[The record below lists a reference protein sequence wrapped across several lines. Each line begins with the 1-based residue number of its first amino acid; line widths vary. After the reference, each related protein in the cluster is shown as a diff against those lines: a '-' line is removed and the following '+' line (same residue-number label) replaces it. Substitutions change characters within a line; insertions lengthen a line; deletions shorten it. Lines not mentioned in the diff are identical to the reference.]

1 MDKFFTIITVV
12 LDAKEDLINTIQS
25 LKEQSFKNFEYIVI
39 DGNSKDGTKDVIKDN
54 ADFISEYLSEND
66 KGIYDA
72 MNKGLKRAKGKY
84 VGFLNAGDK
93 YTPDALNIIH
103 KYLKLDIDADFIFGT
118 VMKKILKYGFKK
130 NRILWNFDFYTSH
143 SSGFLSIWK
152 SQKKL
157 GFYNLDYKISADY
170 DLFYRM
176 IIKEKMRDFYP

>member
-1 MDKFFTIITVV
+1 MDKLFTIITVV

-25 LKEQSFKNFEYIVI
+25 IKEQSFKNFEYIII

-54 ADFISEYLSEND
+54 ADFISKYLTEND
-66 KGIYDA
+66 RGIYDA
-72 MNKGLKRAKGKY
+72 MNKGIKLANGKY

-93 YTPDALNIIH
+93 YTPNALNIIH
-103 KYLKLDIDADFIFGT
+103 NYLKSDTDSDFIFGT

-130 NRILWNFDFYTSH
+130 NRILWNFDFHTSH
-143 SSGFLSIWK
+143 SSGFFINLE

-170 DLFYRM
+170 DLFT
-176 IIKEKMRDFYP
+176 E